1 MSSPF
6 VRPSSRAATAL
17 ALAASMLLTACTAP
31 RTAQQQT
38 PPEDKAEV
46 QVQKR
51 AQAKAEALV
60 AKQVEAQAQALPP
73 MRVLPVEA
81 DPVAP
86 ATQAALAYVPY
97 GVSPMAAMLLY
108 ADKLRP
114 LGTGELAAELS
125 RLGDPADSPTTQM
138 QVALVL
144 AQTRTSA
151 DLARAL
157 GLMQR
162 VAANASAEAQSLQ
175 PLARVLAV
183 RYAEQR
189 RVEDDRDRQ
198 VTQVRDAQR
207 RIDQLNE
214 RIEALRAIERSF
226 ARPST
231 PAAQTN
237 GGRTG
242 NGTSPA
248 P

>member
-1 MSSPF
+1 MSFPF
-6 VRPSSRAATAL
+6 VRKSSRAATAVVL
-17 ALAASMLLTACTAP
+17 GVSSLLTACTTP
-31 RTAQQQT
+31 QT
-38 PPEDKAEV
+38 PPEVRAEV

-73 MRVLPVEA
+73 RVMPVEA
-81 DPVAP
+81 EPVAP

-97 GVSPMAAMLLY
+97 GMSPMAAMLLY

-114 LGTGELAAELS
+114 LGAGELSAELS

-144 AQTRTSA
+144 AQTRAST
-151 DLARAL
+151 DLTRAL

-162 VAANASAEAQSLQ
+162 VAANASLEAQSLQ
-175 PLARVLAV
+175 PLARVLSA

-189 RVEDDRDRQ
+189 RIEDDRDRQ
-198 VTQVRDAQR
+198 AAQVRDAQR

-231 PAAQTN
+231 PSTQSN

-242 NGTSPA
+242 SGTAPA